1 MTDLSIVLAKG
12 LLGGAI
18 IALVIS
24 LLGGD
29 MLPNSEILGML
40 LAGMLGA
47 GLPFWR
53 SSTRSEDSD
62 YSEDSD

>member
-47 GLPFWR
+47 GLSYLWR

-62 YSEDSD
+62 

>member
-18 IALVIS
+18 IALIIS

-29 MLPNSEILGML
+29 MLPNSEILGIL

-47 GLPFWR
+47 GLPYLWH

-62 YSEDSD
+62 

>member
-29 MLPNSEILGML
+29 MLPNSEILGIL

-47 GLPFWR
+47 GLSYLWR

-62 YSEDSD
+62 